1 MLLREVIALLH
12 SELQKGVEEIE
23 RQRRGGV
30 FMSVDGV
37 RVELPFSAALTEAE
51 NYMNIDVVPGE
62 GEGRLVVRFVPV
74 KQPAEPEAEVG
85 AAQLQPAPPPEA
97 PVVPPLESPE
107 VLVREAGVAP
117 EEAKVV
123 AERAKL
129 KKLGARSETAE
140 VLASIGLTPER
151 LAKMNTRSVVRSIER
166 AAERGRVPPEYTL
179 NLGEVEALIQRA
191 KAMKRVR

>member
-51 NYMNIDVVPGE
+51 NYTNIDVVPGE

-85 AAQLQPAPPPEA
+85 IAQPQPAPPEA
-97 PVVPPLESPE
+97 PVVPSVESPE

-117 EEAKVV
+117 EEAKMV

-166 AAERGRVPPEYTL
+166 AAERGRVPPEYAL
-179 NLGEVEALIQRA
+179 NLGEVEALIHRA